1 MVPASLILRGL
12 YLNPV
17 LRKLFALWL
26 CFLVMLALPFHSLT
40 AQTCSISPSQPQA
53 AGPGQC
59 VQFSAGGCGSV
70 SWILTGTGTLD
81 QSGQYC
87 APAMIYPQNY
97 SRGIQQL
104 PNSSAYNTSVY
115 NWPVHPNSA
124 LWVNRIASDAPTQGS
139 YHNFKLGAPPRFFQ
153 NLFNNSI
160 DDTTPKQMVHAV
172 LPWCPDCQ
180 DTELPMLQ
188 PPFVE
193 MQSGWSMDVYGA
205 SSGGT
210 GPDRHMLQAD
220 RSAQIQYEYYQV
232 MTDSHNVVFTPGSP
246 TQVQFDTNVVRK
258 LQNPLRM
265 QVNGATGACAGMN
278 FNGYAASSFLIS
290 IVSQTAA
297 TNGYQWHVSAT
308 IPYNSQ
314 SCSSGDLGSAWLA
327 ASSSNVAAANVGSLA
342 VWSSANNSVY
352 GGPDAGGS
360 SIVATSGDPVQ
371 WWNSVMNGYADPNC
385 GGCNTA
391 FQHALRT
398 TLGNQMISARVIPPA
413 SLYAAG
419 GHPRMQLASCTPT
432 NPVECTS
439 SYNLGTSGLDACEAP
454 TPWLTVTPGCSF
466 HIVFTGLTGNWAL
479 LNDNVD
485 HTNTFYATAVT
496 DSYHFTIPVDGRTLG
511 AGTWNGNQYTMFDW
525 APYGTRFR
533 LKSSFNVAGYCSGD
547 LTTAC
552 PFEKALLN
560 TLKVYG
566 MVLLDGTA
574 PADNWDTGLLS
585 NGFYPDQLV
594 DAAEAL
600 HNWNPVES
608 SLEVV
613 DPANTQPYW
622 TPTAYLTAGNQEGT
636 TNGNR
641 VTVCANHSACM
652 DVYLQGTVVGIDPER
667 MPLIPAGGS
676 YQAKVWVNN
685 NPDTS
690 HSCSLSPSVA
700 GASVTEDGLI
710 SAPAR
715 GALSAPAIT
724 TMVCTST
731 AAPQAKSYATVEFM
745 PWSPDGSLR
754 LCLGCLKKTVT
765 DHLGQVWYGQVTQR
779 AVTDSYQPGAGLLYG
794 PLYGSWN
801 FYPTNW
807 GSYTD
812 ASLYGASLS
821 HHNDVALHVALPNG
835 QYTVNV
841 KGESG
846 LGVAAMG
853 ENVYDAEING
863 KVVAGWQDGYVLAGG
878 QWKGYTQSYSAT
890 VSDGVLSFV
899 ARDRQDTT
907 ASPYGMSL
915 SAVQIVAAG
924 NNPLQFAPPA
934 QLASGTVGTAYR
946 YQFSATGGVTPY
958 SFAMTQGSLPAGI
971 QLGSTGL
978 FAGTPTSAGMFSFT
992 VEVCDSSTPQPQCLT
1007 GSTTVAIN
1015 NPPAPPL
1022 QILTA
1027 SLPNGTNGAAY
1038 DVMLRGS
1045 GGVPPYKWS
1054 SSSALP
1060 PGLQLTSAGE
1070 LKGTPT
1076 QAGAFTLNITLS
1088 DSQGTTPVTAKLSL
1102 TIVQTLP
1109 PVITTTTL
1117 PGGTVGKAYPATQ
1130 LLASGGQSP
1139 YTWTVTAGA
1148 LPAGLRMSTAGAITG
1163 TPTSTG
1169 SLKTKAYAFTVQ
1181 VTDAKSQRATA
1192 SLSITISALTGS
1204 GPMGVS
1210 LKGK

>member
-1 MVPASLILRGL
+1 MSIPYSVGPVDSRAPEHREPSPAESPRRPRGPLCFCKENVMVPASLILRGL

-26 CFLVMLALPFHSLT
+26 CFLVMLALPFHNLT

-59 VQFSAGGCGSV
+59 VQFNAGGCGSV
-70 SWILTGTGTLD
+70 SWTLTGTGTLD

-87 APAMIYPQNY
+87 APATIYPQNY
-97 SRGIQQL
+97 SRGVQQL

-124 LWVNRIASDAPTQGS
+124 LWVSRIASDAPTQGS

-193 MQSGWSMDVYGA
+193 MQAGWSMDVYGA

-210 GPDRHMLQAD
+210 GPDRHLLQAD
-220 RSAQIQYEYYQV
+220 RSAQLQYEYYQV

-246 TQVQFDTNVVRK
+246 TQVQFDTNVLRK

-278 FNGYAASSFLIS
+278 FNGYAASSFLIT

-327 ASSSNVAAANVGSLA
+327 ASSSNVAAANVGSMA
-342 VWSSANNSVY
+342 VWSSADNSVY

-419 GHPRMQLASCTPT
+419 GHPRMQLTSCTPT
-432 NPVECTS
+432 NPIQCTS

-466 HIVFTGLTGNWAL
+466 HIAFTGLTGNWAL

-511 AGTWNGNQYTMFDW
+511 TGTWNGNQYTMFDW

-574 PADNWDTGLLS
+574 PADNWDTGILS

-600 HNWNPVES
+600 HNWSPVES

-613 DPANTQPYW
+613 DPANTQPLW

-710 SAPAR
+710 TAPAR

-754 LCLGCLKKTVT
+754 LCLGCLKTTVT

-779 AVTDSYQPGAGLLYG
+779 AVTDSYQPGGGLAVRAAIRLVEFLSDELGQLHRRVALRRQPLAPQRCRAARRAAERTVHGQREGRVRLGRGGDGRERLRRRDQRQSGCGMAGWLRVGRRTVERLYAELFGDREQWGAELCSARSPGHHREPIWHEPVGGADRSCGQQSAAVCAAGAVGQRHGRNSVSVPIQRYRRRNTIQLCDDAGLVASGNATGIDRTFRGHTDLG
-794 PLYGSWN
+794 WDVQLHRRGLRQLDAAAAVSDRFDNGGHQQSAGAAAADPDGLVAQRHERCRLRR
-801 FYPTNW
+801 
-807 GSYTD
+807 D
-812 ASLYGASLS
+812 ASR
-821 HHNDVALHVALPNG
+821 
-835 QYTVNV
+835 
-841 KGESG
+841 
-846 LGVAAMG
+846 LGRRA
-853 ENVYDAEING
+853 
-863 KVVAGWQDGYVLAGG
+863 
-878 QWKGYTQSYSAT
+878 
-890 VSDGVLSFV
+890 
-899 ARDRQDTT
+899 
-907 ASPYGMSL
+907 
-915 SAVQIVAAG
+915 
-924 NNPLQFAPPA
+924 
-934 QLASGTVGTAYR
+934 
-946 YQFSATGGVTPY
+946 
-958 SFAMTQGSLPAGI
+958 
-971 QLGSTGL
+971 
-978 FAGTPTSAGMFSFT
+978 
-992 VEVCDSSTPQPQCLT
+992 
-1007 GSTTVAIN
+1007 
-1015 NPPAPPL
+1015 
-1022 QILTA
+1022 
-1027 SLPNGTNGAAY
+1027 
-1038 DVMLRGS
+1038 
-1045 GGVPPYKWS
+1045 
-1054 SSSALP
+1054 
-1060 PGLQLTSAGE
+1060 
-1070 LKGTPT
+1070 
-1076 QAGAFTLNITLS
+1076 
-1088 DSQGTTPVTAKLSL
+1088 
-1102 TIVQTLP
+1102 
-1109 PVITTTTL
+1109 
-1117 PGGTVGKAYPATQ
+1117 
-1130 LLASGGQSP
+1130 
-1139 YTWTVTAGA
+1139 
-1148 LPAGLRMSTAGAITG
+1148 
-1163 TPTSTG
+1163 
-1169 SLKTKAYAFTVQ
+1169 TVQ
-1181 VTDAKSQRATA
+1181 VVELFGAT
-1192 SLSITISALTGS
+1192 
-1204 GPMGVS
+1204 PGVAVD
-1210 LKGK
+1210 LRG